1 MRRLRTLVC
10 GARRAR
16 GAGSWRHE
24 LALRGIGWMRL
35 SALRSLF
42 DCWGRVYFCAWSW
55 AELGQDMSRERF
67 LISSLADLIRQSM
80 RTPAC
85 LIGHFGTLHV
95 SMDTGSGPVLTK
107 KGERPRRPQAAKG
120 EKGIGAQNRRSSRR
134 PSGDSPWQNPGANAS
149 REQPRPGAPI
159 AAMQSRE
166 QRSRIR
172 PSNKCPAS
180 GICMTWGRRQTQNV
194 HRPCLRVYTRTAI
207 SRMRRSARVQRG
219 RAIFC
224 SIAAGAN
231 YRSVACARSA
241 H

>member
-1 MRRLRTLVC
+1 MSRGRHRSRHREPTGPARSGRPDDKLREAIQ
-10 GARRAR
+10 G
-16 GAGSWRHE
+16 GAGENLDRFVAAAPGDDENAYFH
-24 LALRGIGWMRL
+24 LA
-35 SALRSLF
+35 S
-42 DCWGRVYFCAWSW
+42 
-55 AELGQDMSRERF
+55 
-67 LISSLADLIRQSM
+67 
-80 RTPAC
+80 P
-85 LIGHFGTLHV
+85 
-95 SMDTGSGPVLTK
+95 
-107 KGERPRRPQAAKG
+107 GEVARAAQAAKG
-120 EKGIGAQNRRSSRR
+120 NTGIGAKSRHSSRR
-134 PSGDSPWQNPGANAS
+134 PSGDSPWQDPGANAS
-149 REQPRPGAPI
+149 RQQRRPARPLL
-159 AAMQSRE
+159 QCSCE

>member
-1 MRRLRTLVC
+1 
-10 GARRAR
+10 
-16 GAGSWRHE
+16 
-24 LALRGIGWMRL
+24 
-35 SALRSLF
+35 
-42 DCWGRVYFCAWSW
+42 
-55 AELGQDMSRERF
+55 MSRERF

-85 LIGHFGTLHV
+85 LIGRFGTLHV

-134 PSGDSPWQNPGANAS
+134 PSGDSPWQNPGANVS
-149 REQPRPGAPI
+149 REQPGRRAH
-159 AAMQSRE
+159 AAMQSR
-166 QRSRIR
+166 
-172 PSNKCPAS
+172 SNGRAS
-180 GICMTWGRRQTQNV
+180 DRQTNVQLLDLYGWGRRLTQNV
-194 HRPCLRVYTRTAI
+194 HRPCLYVYTRTAI
-207 SRMRRSARVQRG
+207 SRMQRSARVQRG

-231 YRSVACARSA
+231 CRSVACARSA

>member
-1 MRRLRTLVC
+1 
-10 GARRAR
+10 
-16 GAGSWRHE
+16 
-24 LALRGIGWMRL
+24 MRL
-35 SALRSLF
+35 SALRSLL
-42 DCWGRVYFCAWSW
+42 DCRGRVYFCAWSW
-55 AELGQDMSRERF
+55 AELGHNMSRERF

-85 LIGHFGTLHV
+85 SIGRFDSLHLGMDHRVKPGGDEKRGT
-95 SMDTGSGPVLTK
+95 TPKAQAT
-107 KGERPRRPQAAKG
+107 KGET
-120 EKGIGAQNRRSSRR
+120 GIGAQSRHSSRR
-134 PSGDSPWQNPGANAS
+134 PSGDSLWQNPAANAS
-149 REQPRPGAPI
+149 REQRRSARPLL
-159 AAMQSRE
+159 QCSRE

-194 HRPCLRVYTRTAI
+194 HRPCLHAYTRTAI
-207 SRMRRSARVQRG
+207 SRVRRSAGVQRG

-231 YRSVACARSA
+231 CRSVACARSA

>member
-1 MRRLRTLVC
+1 M
-10 GARRAR
+10 
-16 GAGSWRHE
+16 SWRCAALVGCASRRSAPSLIAGGESISGVVVGRTRTRCVARAFPHFVIGGHLSGNADPDTRMLSGV
-24 LALRGIGWMRL
+24 LARCI
-35 SALRSLF
+35 
-42 DCWGRVYFCAWSW
+42 
-55 AELGQDMSRERF
+55 
-67 LISSLADLIRQSM
+67 
-80 RTPAC
+80 
-85 LIGHFGTLHV
+85 V
-95 SMDTGSGPVLTK
+95 SMDYRVSPVVTK
-107 KGERPRRPQAAKG
+107 KASNLARRKVARAAQAAKG
-120 EKGIGAQNRRSSRR
+120 DKGIGAKSRHSSRR

-149 REQPRPGAPI
+149 REQRRPARPLL
-159 AAMQSRE
+159 QCSCE

-207 SRMRRSARVQRG
+207 SRMRRSPRVQRG

-231 YRSVACARSA
+231 CRSVACARSA

>member
-1 MRRLRTLVC
+1 
-10 GARRAR
+10 
-16 GAGSWRHE
+16 
-24 LALRGIGWMRL
+24 MRL

-42 DCWGRVYFCAWSW
+42 DCWGRVYLRVVVGSTRA
-55 AELGQDMSRERF
+55 DMSRERF

-85 LIGHFGTLHV
+85 LIGRFGTLHV

>member
-1 MRRLRTLVC
+1 LLQC
-10 GARRAR
+10 
-16 GAGSWRHE
+16 
-24 LALRGIGWMRL
+24 
-35 SALRSLF
+35 
-42 DCWGRVYFCAWSW
+42 
-55 AELGQDMSRERF
+55 
-67 LISSLADLIRQSM
+67 
-80 RTPAC
+80 
-85 LIGHFGTLHV
+85 
-95 SMDTGSGPVLTK
+95 
-107 KGERPRRPQAAKG
+107 
-120 EKGIGAQNRRSSRR
+120 
-134 PSGDSPWQNPGANAS
+134 
-149 REQPRPGAPI
+149 
-159 AAMQSRE
+159 SRE

-207 SRMRRSARVQRG
+207 SRMRRSARAQRG

>member
-1 MRRLRTLVC
+1 M
-10 GARRAR
+10 
-16 GAGSWRHE
+16 
-24 LALRGIGWMRL
+24 
-35 SALRSLF
+35 
-42 DCWGRVYFCAWSW
+42 AWSW

-67 LISSLADLIRQSM
+67 LSRHCGQLVRHPCGRPMIDPASWHAARQHG
-80 RTPAC
+80 RRVRP
-85 LIGHFGTLHV
+85 G
-95 SMDTGSGPVLTK
+95 DDE
-107 KGERPRRPQAAKG
+107 KGERPRAASRERG
-120 EKGIGAQNRRSSRR
+120 QGDRSQNRHSSRR

-149 REQPRPGAPI
+149 REQRRPGAPI

-180 GICMTWGRRQTQNV
+180 GICITWGRRQTQNV